1 MAFWKLRKTEPLDIE
16 KTHRNFAKMTESMQ
30 TDRDMLPK
38 LFELN
43 RLVAEAEKA
52 LDALPQL
59 VNLIRD
65 IFVFD
70 NLVIYLA
77 EKDKLIP
84 YFARAVGRGR
94 AKEADVAWGVEVAR
108 RIYKADETI
117 VKRESLEDT
126 GENRLL
132 LRYYLGI
139 PLKQSGRKIGAV
151 IFIRFGGPEYD
162 VAQIRLAEFI
172 AEHLAHLLEREQL
185 VSKVNALERG
195 RQLGKMQED
204 FVATV
209 SHDLRTP
216 LGFIKGY
223 TTTLLRKDVEWD
235 KETYQEFLEIID
247 DEADR
252 LRILIDNFLDSS
264 RLQSGT
270 LHMQF
275 QNIRLTTVLKDVVER
290 IKIIGFNLVVD
301 LHSDCSEIVINGT
314 PARLAQVFNNLL
326 DNANKYAPKS
336 TVTVQ
341 LEKIAGKAHVIV
353 RDTGPGIGEEHLEK
367 IFNRFY
373 RIPGSDAGARG
384 SGLGLFICRQIIEAH
399 HGKIFAESMLD
410 EGTTFHIY
418 LPIVS

>member
-1 MAFWKLRKTEPLDIE
+1 MA
-16 KTHRNFAKMTESMQ
+16 ESMQ
-30 TDRDMLPK
+30 ADKDILSK

-43 RLVAEAEKA
+43 RLVAEAGEA

-59 VNLIRD
+59 VNLIRE
-65 IFVFD
+65 ILIFD

-94 AKEADVAWGVEVAR
+94 AKEADVAWGAEVAR
-108 RIYKADETI
+108 RIYKADKTI

-132 LRYYLGI
+132 LRYYLGM
-139 PLKQSGRKIGAV
+139 PLKQSGRKIGAL
-151 IFIRFGGPEYD
+151 ILIRFGGPEYN
-162 VAQIRLAEFI
+162 VSQIRLAEFV
-172 AEHLAHLLEREQL
+172 AEQLSHLVEREQL
-185 VSKVNALERG
+185 ILKVNALERG

-204 FVATV
+204 FVATI

-235 KETYQEFLEIID
+235 KETYREFLEIID

-275 QNIRLTTVLKDVVER
+275 QNIRLATVLKDVVER
-290 IKIIGFNLVVD
+290 VKIIGFDLVVD
-301 LHSDCSEIVINGT
+301 LHSDCSEMVINGT
-314 PARLAQVFNNLL
+314 PARLAQVFDNLL

-341 LEKIAGKAHVIV
+341 LKKTDGKAHVIV
-353 RDTGPGIGEEHLEK
+353 RDTGPGIGEDHLEK
-367 IFNRFY
+367 IFHRFY
-373 RIPGSDAGARG
+373 RVPGSEVGTRG

-399 HGKIFAESMLD
+399 HGEIFAESVLG